1 MTIEHQAIETLADA
15 LKEYYSSYE
24 IDDICGNAGLSVD
37 YRDNAPD
44 YLKLALKLSNNA
56 HQDHIRSFL
65 NQTCAEL
72 VERVQAKIELAQAED
87 MIFHQQMRTQLQ
99 QLQVTLNQVP
109 KVKTV
114 SKPAGSR
121 QFNGMLEVQSFLGT
135 ARGNLIVVDPYVDSR
150 TLACFS
156 RVKHRIRLMMRKDPD
171 ANLELLEAALQ
182 KYRARGIN
190 ITIRRHATVR
200 DRYISFNECCWLADT
215 SLQKTDKIPLHF
227 IEIKDAKKL
236 ILNEIARKWNEA
248 TPLAG

>member
-1 MTIEHQAIETLADA
+1 MTVEKQAIETLADA

-37 YRDNAPD
+37 YRGNTPD
-44 YLKLALKLSNNA
+44 YLKLASKLSNNA

-72 VERVQAKIELAQAED
+72 VERIQAKIELAPAED
-87 MIFHQQMRTQLQ
+87 LIFHQQMKTQLQ
-99 QLQVTLNQVP
+99 HLQVTLSQVP

-114 SKPAGSR
+114 SNKPTGSR
-121 QFNGMLEVQSFLGT
+121 QFNSMLEVQSFFGT
-135 ARGNLIVVDPYVDSR
+135 ARANLIVVDPVVDSR

-171 ANLELLEAALQ
+171 ANLKSLKAALQ
-182 KYRARGIN
+182 KYRARGID
-190 ITIRRHATVR
+190 ITIRRHATVH

-248 TPLAG
+248 TPLA